1 MTLEWVKKNSV
12 VTVRASAGPSLCA
25 HQLLHHRVHRQ
36 PTPEPLQAPSNSSV
50 VHTRAPPA
58 SKLAAACR
66 GTVAAYKSA
75 VASDDSTDVSANCCT
90 AVRRVGNTRYKSRLS
105 RSSDSSSYCVVA
117 ASSRSIRA
125 PCFIRGDNAL
135 LFEP

>member
-1 MTLEWVKKNSV
+1 LFICTSTRYTNTELLDRISSV
-12 VTVRASAGPSLCA
+12 ANKR
-25 HQLLHHRVHRQ
+25 
-36 PTPEPLQAPSNSSV
+36 PSNSSV